1 VVVGWSWAV
10 FVQVTDGDGELG
22 SDGEGDASGTVVGN
36 GGEVAGSSVDVGEEL
51 LVASRVCEGVGVGW
65 TVGDVVG
72 DDFTVATAEGEGGG
86 VGEAGAVG
94 VGVGVGASVGG
105 AGGSAVAGA
114 VVVEQ
119 ICSKGMTG
127 GFAPPPPK
135 EPSPQAQPSTSE
147 C

>member
-22 SDGEGDASGTVVGN
+22 SDGEGDASGTDVGK
-36 GGEVAGSSVDVGEEL
+36 GGEVAGSSVSVGKELLIASSVGE
-51 LVASRVCEGVGVGW
+51 RVRVVSTDC
-65 TVGDVVG
+65 DVVE
-72 DDFTVATAEGEGGG
+72 DDVTVATGEGEGGG
-86 VGEAGAVG
+86 VGKARAGAVR
-94 VGVGVGASVGG
+94 VGVGASTGG

-114 VVVEQ
+114 ALPEQ